1 MFRLILLLFALFS
14 FSGKL
19 LPQAGNLKACLI
31 KTRLFVELYNNKQ
44 HAQVYQQL
52 DSSLQA
58 QYSRETLLLFLK
70 DSLFL
75 PFGKILRYD
84 HLNQTADYQSFLF
97 EFEKTKKEFRIA
109 LNSSEHIHVFRFLP
123 YEELPAQIKPHV
135 ANDNALQSGLDS
147 LIHNLCKE
155 YMSMPQTCAISIGVL
170 QNGKRTYYNYGEKT
184 RGSANLP
191 DRFSVYEAGS
201 ITKTFTGLLLAQAIS
216 EKKIKPEDDI
226 RDYLPG
232 RYPNLAYGNTPIT
245 VVHLVNHSSGLPRVP
260 SNIFAQENFDTLNP
274 YKNYTEKMLY
284 QDLRSQVIQQPPG
297 SSSNYSNYGM
307 AVLGKILERVYNK
320 SYSELVKEKILD
332 PLKMKHSGVDLSDE
346 LMNAFLPGYSANGV
360 ETKHWDLGVFK
371 PAGALHTGADDMLNF
386 LEYQLLAPDTSCRLS
401 QQLTFDKKE
410 KVAMAWQI
418 RSGKSMAEVYWH
430 NGATYGFSSFCGF
443 IPGSNSALV
452 ILSNAASSTDHLAI
466 QVLRYLSNV
475 Q

>member
-1 MFRLILLLFALFS
+1 MLRFIILLFAVFF

-19 LPQAGNLKACLI
+19 LPQAGNLKACLS

-44 HAQVYQQL
+44 HPQIYQQL

-58 QYSRETLLLFLK
+58 EYSKEAFLAFLN

-75 PFGKILRYD
+75 PYGKILRYD
-84 HLNQTADYQSFLF
+84 HLNQTPGYQSFLL
-97 EFEKTKKEFRIA
+97 EFEKSKKEFRIA
-109 LNSSEHIHVFRFLP
+109 LNAGEQMSVFRFLP
-123 YEELPAQIKPHV
+123 YHELLALKKPEV
-135 ANDNALQSGLDS
+135 ANDNPMQSGLDS

-155 YMSMPQTCAISIGVL
+155 YMSMPQTCAISVGVL
-170 QNGKRTYYNYGEKT
+170 QNGKRTYYNYGEKA
-184 RGSANLP
+184 RGSAELP
-191 DRFSVYEAGS
+191 NKFSVYEAGS
-201 ITKTFTGLLLAQAIS
+201 ITKTFTGLLLAQAIT
-216 EKKIKPEDDI
+216 EKKIKPGDDI
-226 RDYLPG
+226 RDFLPG

-245 VVHLVNHSSGLPRVP
+245 VLHLVNHSSGLPRVP

-284 QDLRSQVIQQPPG
+284 QDLRLQVIHQPPG

-320 SYSELVKEKILD
+320 SYSQLVQEKIIE
-332 PLKMKHSGVDLSDE
+332 PLKMKHSGVELSDE
-346 LMNAFLPGYSANGV
+346 LMKTFLPGYSANGA
-360 ETKHWDLGVFK
+360 ETKHWDLGVFQ
-371 PAGALHTGADDMLNF
+371 PAGALHTGTEDMLNF
-386 LEYQLLAPDTSCRLS
+386 LEYQLLEPDTSCQLS
-401 QQLTFDKKE
+401 HQPTFDKKE

-418 RSGKSMAEVYWH
+418 RNGKSMGDVYWH

-443 IPGSNSALV
+443 IPDANSALV

-466 QVLRYLSNV
+466 QLLRYLSNV